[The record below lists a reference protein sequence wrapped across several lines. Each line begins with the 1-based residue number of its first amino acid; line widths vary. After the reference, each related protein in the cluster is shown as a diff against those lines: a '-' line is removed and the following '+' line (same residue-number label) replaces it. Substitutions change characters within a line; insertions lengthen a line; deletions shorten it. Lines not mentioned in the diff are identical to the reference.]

1 MKHRHFIITM
11 IVTIAIIVTS
21 GKIFLER
28 KKVEKVGK
36 GLGVFEVE
44 MLSKYEPSLKG
55 TPGDTEI
62 FHLKGKEDGGSILV
76 LGGTHA
82 NEPSGY
88 LAATMIVETLE
99 VEKGDVY
106 IIPQANKS
114 AFTHNDAQEGN
125 EVNFNLKT
133 KSGNRV
139 FTYGSRATNPTDQWP
154 DPDIYIH
161 KASGQKLSGG
171 ETRNLNRAYPG
182 RIDGTLTEKV
192 AYGIISFI
200 NKKKIDVSVD
210 LHEASPEYP
219 VINALVAPVKGMEI
233 ASSAIMNLQMEGIEM
248 GLEPSP
254 KNLHGLSHREWTDY
268 TDTYAFLMETANA
281 SQGRLRGASSKDLI
295 VTGVDRFYEKLAKIG
310 MLFVPYTEDGH
321 PITQRVARQ
330 IAGINA
336 LMSAF
341 GEFNPEKEIIFSNVP
356 TYDEMMENGLGSYL
370 K

>member
-1 MKHRHFIITM
+1 MKHRNFIMTM
-11 IVTIAIIVTS
+11 IVTVAIVVTS
-21 GKIFLER
+21 GKIFSDRR
-28 KKVEKVGK
+28 KIEKVNK
-36 GLGVFEVE
+36 GAGVFEVE

-55 TPGDTEI
+55 TSGDTEI
-62 FHLKGKEDGGSILV
+62 FHLKGKEEGGSTLV

-88 LAATMIVETLE
+88 LAALMIVETLE

-106 IIPQANKS
+106 VIPQANKS

-125 EVNFNLKT
+125 ETDFSLKT
-133 KSGNRV
+133 RSGNRV
-139 FTYGSRATNPTDQWP
+139 FTFGSRATNPVDQWP

-182 RIDGTLTEKV
+182 RTDGTLTEKV
-192 AYGIISFI
+192 AYGIINFI
-200 NKKKIDVSVD
+200 NEKKIDVSID

-233 ASSAIMNLQMEGIEM
+233 ASSALMNLQMEGVEL

-268 TDTYAFLMETANA
+268 TDTNAFLFETANP
-281 SQGRLRGASSKDLI
+281 SQGRLRGPSSKELI
-295 VTGVDRFYEKLAKIG
+295 TEGVDRFYVQLADIG
-310 MLFVPYTEDGH
+310 MLFVPFTEEGH
-321 PITQRVARQ
+321 PISQRVARQ
-330 IAGINA
+330 IAGVNA

-341 GEFNPEKEIIFSNVP
+341 GEFNPEKEITFSNVP
-356 TYDEMMENGLGSYL
+356 TYDEIMENGVGNYL